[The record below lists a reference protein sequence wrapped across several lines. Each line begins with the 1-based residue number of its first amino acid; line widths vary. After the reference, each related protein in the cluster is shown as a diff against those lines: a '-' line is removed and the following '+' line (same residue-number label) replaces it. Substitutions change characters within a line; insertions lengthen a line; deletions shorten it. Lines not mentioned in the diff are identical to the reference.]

1 MMWTEEQIVIG
12 KQLHLAIRRKQHHFV
27 SNICQQN
34 PWIITDRQWT
44 DRESWLN
51 PAVYGGDINM
61 VTLMLD
67 IGYNIDSLDM
77 PEHNSALA
85 SAIDF
90 NHFEIVKLLLQRGA
104 NPNLGRPT
112 IGMINSPHRD
122 RQREIIGLLVEH
134 GADINRLYEI
144 YGDKNHLMSALDFAG
159 GNEDLSEY
167 LASIGAKSSEQLLAE
182 SGRTLT
188 KPGLSQA
195 DSIIKYFEANFG
207 PVHKKSLIEI
217 VPTGLPITLHV
228 ILPTKAKN
236 VVTFFTTGMSDRAMT
251 VPDGQEEFQYAE
263 LFIQLPGDWPLA
275 KDKLAK
281 PEFSWPLTVLRNI
294 ARYPHDNDTW
304 LGGPVTLIAN
314 DDPPQPYHPS
324 IRFTTMMLVAQH
336 VVDDFDGTI
345 VQLYRAIPLF
355 TEERDLEV
363 REGYQALFSAF
374 DQNGIGFAMDLKRK
388 NVGKMK

>member
-1 MMWTEEQIVIG
+1 MIWTEEQIVIG
-12 KQLHLAIRRKQHHFV
+12 KQLFLAIERKQHDLV
-27 SNICQQN
+27 VDLCNQN

-44 DRESWLN
+44 NNQSWLK
-51 PAVYGGDINM
+51 PAVYGGDLKM
-61 VTLMLD
+61 VTLLLD

-77 PEHNSALA
+77 PVRSTALT
-85 SAIDF
+85 SAIAPG
-90 NHFEIVKLLLQRGA
+90 HFELVKFLLERGA
-104 NPNLGRPT
+104 NPNLGRPI

-122 RQREIIGLLVEH
+122 RQREIIGLLVDH

-159 GNEDLSEY
+159 GNEELFEY
-167 LASIGAKSSEQLLAE
+167 LVGIGAKSSEQLLAE

-195 DSIIKYFEANFG
+195 DSIIAYFEANFG
-207 PVHKKSLIEI
+207 PVHKKSLVEI
-217 VPTGLPITLHV
+217 VPTGLPIALHV

-236 VVTFFTTGMSDRAMT
+236 VVTFFTTGMSDSAMT
-251 VPDGQEEFQYAE
+251 VPNGQEEFQYAE
-263 LFIQLPGDWPLA
+263 LFIQLPGDWPLT

-281 PEFSWPLTVLRNI
+281 PEFRWPLTVLRNI
-294 ARYPHDNDTW
+294 ARYPHDNETW

-324 IRFTTMMLVAQH
+324 IQFTTMMLVAQH
-336 VVDDFDGTI
+336 VVDHPVGTI

-355 TEERDLEV
+355 TEERDLEL
-363 REGYQALFSAF
+363 RQGYQALFSAF
-374 DQNGIGFAMDLKRK
+374 DRSGIGFAVDFKRK
-388 NVGKMK
+388 NVGKL